1 VPRPRRKS
9 QRGRPGTKSDAEG
22 ADASAVARGVWSGSI
37 TFGLVT
43 IPVELYS
50 TSRRAAG
57 AMRLLGP
64 DGIPLARQSVCPA
77 DGRVLS
83 EGEIERGYE
92 LEDGKFVR
100 VTDAELAALAPRR
113 SRDIELTRF
122 VDRDAID
129 AVYFVRTY
137 FVLPAGDQTK
147 AYRLLAETMEAT
159 GRAALADFV
168 MRGKA
173 YAVALFADRGLL
185 RAQTLRF
192 NDELR
197 KPEEMGIPAPEGS
210 DAARVLKMKGAIA
223 KSQAKQIDESE
234 LTDDA
239 ATRLLELARK
249 KLARGVDVVRAPKL
263 PEDESEAESE
273 SESNGEVIDLLALI
287 RKRLRESPATR
298 SPGQKKTG
306 SKPSIRKVP
315 SRRVAQA
322 MKRREA

>member
-9 QRGRPGTKSDAEG
+9 ERGRPGTKPDARG
-22 ADASAVARGVWSGSI
+22 ADASAIAHGVWSGSI

-50 TSRRAAG
+50 ASRRAAG
-57 AMRLLGP
+57 GMRLLGP

-92 LEDGKFVR
+92 VEEGKFVR
-100 VTDAELAALAPRR
+100 VTDAELSALAPRR

-173 YAVALFADRGLL
+173 YAVALFADRGVL

-192 NDELR
+192 SDELR
-197 KPEEMGIPAPEGS
+197 KPEEMGIPAPDRS
-210 DAARVLKMKGAIA
+210 DPARVQKMKGAIA
-223 KSQAKQIDESE
+223 KSKATQIDESE

-239 ATRLLELARK
+239 ATRLLALARK
-249 KLARGVDVVRAPKL
+249 KLARGVDVVRAPEL
-263 PEDESEAESE
+263 PEDETESE

-287 RKRLRESPATR
+287 RKRLRESPAPR
-298 SPGQKKTG
+298 SRGQKKTE
-306 SKPSIRKVP
+306 SKPGIRKVP
-315 SRRVAQA
+315 SRRLTQG